1 MRVERKNDGDG
12 IRLSLGVWLA
22 CVAQA
27 IVMIIIS
34 QFAYTTAITIWRVVN
49 LIILISCSVL
59 WKITK
64 GRRVARSFTVTSGI
78 LSVIILLLSLIPTG
92 VTEWG

>member
-1 MRVERKNDGDG
+1 MRVERKNDGEG

-34 QFAYTTAITIWRVVN
+34 QFAYTTAIWRVVN
-49 LIILISCSVL
+49 LIILISCGVL